1 MFSLRGVCRE
11 HGVPCSTT
19 SRLARH
25 CLAGICVLPA
35 GGLAGEAVPWPP
47 VVPETIAET
56 CATRGLAL
64 HRPLAVRPMSAFEG
78 GYTAGVGS
86 VVWEAEDARTWRE
99 GWCALG
105 VYCAAAPAA
114 AGKAGGGS
122 SPLAGP
128 RGLYDHER
136 ATLFVAADGGAV
148 PAAAIA
154 HETTHALQHQNYPQ
168 LAAIHLWHNRDLAAA
183 ANAALE
189 GDAHLVGAAFDPLW
203 RLSLCSMNPRHATAN
218 LQRLWRWRA
227 DNFWAHEGFPHV
239 FGPGLA
245 LRRQLAGGNAGA
257 NELVQAPP
265 LATRTVLAPDASDGV
280 AFIDLSVDVDAKGL
294 AERSCQPGLA
304 NTAGA
309 VGIWG
314 LLLQHGAEDVA
325 ATAMPDFLEAW
336 LGDRFVHLAC
346 DGDQGD
352 ELAWLT
358 QWRSAEAAQAF
369 LQRYRQVAAVAT
381 AHGKVLNTT
390 PTAARRGEQVL
401 VATAGL
407 RQQRAALFDAPRKVF
422 HSYGEWTAANCYPQ
436 AQCEPAPPVAEA
448 GATQTCD
455 DATPSSRLADWI
467 GRIRDARAQYRLPT
481 PAEQT
486 ELANQAAELATFCI
500 RNSLRNSDLALA
512 CRAVVTGIRHW
523 QGWQADT
530 SWQLLPHCA
539 TPAEL
544 KEWLRSGYHADVLRP
559 LAATESFA
567 SLYGAP
573 FAAAAFAGGGMA
585 GLRQLLANPPLSTAP
600 LLGLPPTEIGF
611 ARLPEAALAEAGCTV
626 SADDVR
632 GPFAIWT
639 LLLDYGGGFA
649 ADAPPPL
656 LAHWRGDRQFYLRCG
671 DDAGWVWA
679 SRWQSRGAARQF
691 AAHYADLDA
700 TVAETGLPPGPPR
713 RRGRMVL
720 AAPSAW
726 SSKAARIADA
736 LTWETS
742 RDWRDWTAAG
752 CLPQKACRGTVPRAA
767 HE

>member
-1 MFSLRGVCRE
+1 M
-11 HGVPCSTT
+11 
-19 SRLARH
+19 LA
-25 CLAGICVLPA
+25 APA
-35 GGLAGEAVPWPP
+35 GNWPP

-56 CATRGLAL
+56 CATRELAL
-64 HRPLAVRPMSAFEG
+64 RWPLAVRPMSAFEG

-105 VYCAAAPAA
+105 VYCADSPAA
-114 AGKAGGGS
+114 GAKASANAGAKHSGT

-136 ATLFVAADGGAV
+136 ATLFMATDGGAV

-189 GDAHLVGAAFDPLW
+189 GDAHLVGAVFDPLW
-203 RLSLCSMNPRHATAN
+203 RLSYCSMNPRHATAN

-245 LRRQLAGGNAGA
+245 LQRQLAGGNAGA
-257 NELVQAPP
+257 NALVQAPP
-265 LATRTVLAPDASDGV
+265 LATRTVLVPEASAGV
-280 AFIDLSVDVDAKGL
+280 AFIDLSVNVDANGL
-294 AERSCQPGLA
+294 AERNCERGLA

-314 LLLQHGAEDVA
+314 LLLQHGAEGVD
-325 ATAMPDFLEAW
+325 ATALPGFLEAW
-336 LGDRFVHLAC
+336 LGDRFVHVAC
-346 DGDQGD
+346 DEQGD

-358 QWRSAEAAQAF
+358 QWRSAEAAGEF
-369 LQRYRQVAAVAT
+369 LQRYGQVAAAAT
-381 AHGKVLNTT
+381 AHGKVLGTT
-390 PTAARRGEQVL
+390 PTATRRGEQVL

-407 RQQRAALFDAPRKVF
+407 RQQSAALFDAPRKIF

-436 AQCEPAPPVAEA
+436 AQCEPVPTVVEA
-448 GATQTCD
+448 GATQTCN
-455 DATPSSRLADWI
+455 DAAPSSRLADWI
-467 GRIRDARAQYRLPT
+467 GRIRDARAQYQLPT
-481 PAEQT
+481 PAQQT
-486 ELANQAAELATFCI
+486 ELANQAGELATFCI
-500 RNSLRNSDLALA
+500 RNSLGNSDLALA
-512 CRAVVTGIRHW
+512 CRATVTGIRHW

-544 KEWLRSGYHADVLRP
+544 KEWLRTGYHADAPRP
-559 LAATESFA
+559 FAAADSFA

-573 FAAAAFAGGGMA
+573 LAVAAFADGGVA
-585 GLRQLLANPPLSTAP
+585 GLRRLLANPPLSTAP
-600 LLGLPPTEIGF
+600 LLGFPPAEIGF
-611 ARLPEAALAEAGCTV
+611 ARLPESALAEAGCTV
-626 SADDVR
+626 SATDVR

-639 LLLDYGGGFA
+639 LLLDYGAGLD

-671 DDAGWVWA
+671 RNAGWMWA
-679 SRWQSRGAARQF
+679 SRWHRGNAARQF
-691 AAHYADLDA
+691 AARYAGLNA
-700 TVAETGLPPGPPR
+700 TVVETGLAPGPPR
-713 RRGRMVL
+713 RRGRVVVV
-720 AAPSAW
+720 APPALQ
-726 SSKAARIADA
+726 SKAARLASA
-736 LTWETS
+736 LVWETS
-742 RDWRDWTAAG
+742 RDWQNWTGAG
-752 CLPQKACRGTVPRAA
+752 CLPQEVCRGTVPGPVA

>member
-1 MFSLRGVCRE
+1 M
-11 HGVPCSTT
+11 
-19 SRLARH
+19 LA
-25 CLAGICVLPA
+25 APA
-35 GGLAGEAVPWPP
+35 GHWPP
-47 VVPETIAET
+47 VVPETIAEA

-64 HRPLAVRPMSAFEG
+64 RWPLAVRPMSAFEG

-105 VYCAAAPAA
+105 VYCADAPAA
-114 AGKAGGGS
+114 GAKAGARGNGT

-136 ATLFVAADGGAV
+136 ATLFVATDGGAV

-203 RLSLCSMNPRHATAN
+203 RLSYCSMNPRHAAAN

-245 LRRQLAGGNAGA
+245 LQRQLAGGNAGA
-257 NELVQAPP
+257 NALVQAPP
-265 LATRTVLAPDASDGV
+265 LATRTVLAPETSDGV
-280 AFIDLSVDVDAKGL
+280 AFIDLAVNVDANGL
-294 AERSCQPGLA
+294 AERNCERGLA

-314 LLLQHGAEDVA
+314 LLLQHGADEVDA
-325 ATAMPDFLEAW
+325 AALPGFLEAW
-336 LGDRFVHLAC
+336 LGDRFVHVTC
-346 DGDQGD
+346 DGEQGD

-358 QWRSAEAAQAF
+358 QWRSAEAAQMF
-369 LQRYRQVAAVAT
+369 LQGYRQVAAAAT
-381 AHGKVLNTT
+381 AHGKVLGTT
-390 PTAARRGEQVL
+390 PTATRRGEQVL

-407 RQQRAALFDAPRKVF
+407 RQQRAALLDAPRKTF

-436 AQCEPAPPVAEA
+436 AQCEPTPTVAEA

-455 DATPSSRLADWI
+455 DAAPSSRLADWI
-467 GRIRDARAQYRLPT
+467 GRIRHARTQYRLPT

-486 ELANQAAELATFCI
+486 ELANQAGELATFCI
-500 RNSLRNSDLALA
+500 RNSLGNSDLALA

-544 KEWLRSGYHADVLRP
+544 KEWLRTGYHADAPRP
-559 LAATESFA
+559 FAAPDSFA

-573 FAAAAFAGGGMA
+573 LAAAAFADGGVA
-585 GLRQLLANPPLSTAP
+585 GLRRLLANPPLSTAP
-600 LLGLPPTEIGF
+600 LLGFPPAEIGF
-611 ARLPEAALAEAGCTV
+611 ARLPEAALAEADCTV
-626 SADDVR
+626 SATDVR

-639 LLLDYGGGFA
+639 LLLDYGADFD

-671 DDAGWVWA
+671 KDAGWMWA
-679 SRWQSRGAARQF
+679 SRWQSRSTARQF
-691 AAHYADLDA
+691 AAHYADLDV
-700 TVAETGLPPGPPR
+700 TVAETGLAAGPPR
-713 RRGRMVL
+713 RRGRVMLV
-720 AAPSAW
+720 APPALQ
-726 SSKAARIADA
+726 SKAARLANA
-736 LTWETS
+736 LAWETS
-742 RDWRDWTAAG
+742 YDWQGWTGAG
-752 CLPQKACRGTVPRAA
+752 CLPQEVCRGTAPGPVAA

>member
-1 MFSLRGVCRE
+1 
-11 HGVPCSTT
+11 
-19 SRLARH
+19 
-25 CLAGICVLPA
+25 
-35 GGLAGEAVPWPP
+35 
-47 VVPETIAET
+47 
-56 CATRGLAL
+56 
-64 HRPLAVRPMSAFEG
+64 MSAFGG

-86 VVWEAEDARTWRE
+86 VVWEAEDARTWRD

-105 VYCAAAPAA
+105 VYCAAEPAA
-114 AGKAGGGS
+114 AAGAKGAT

-136 ATLFVAADGGAV
+136 ATLFVATDDDAV

-189 GDAHLVGAAFDPLW
+189 GDAHLVGAAFDPPW
-203 RLSLCSMNPRHATAN
+203 RLSYCSMNPRHATAN

-245 LRRQLAGGNAGA
+245 LQRQLAGGNAGA
-257 NELVQAPP
+257 NALVQAPP

-280 AFIDLSVDVDAKGL
+280 AFIDLAVDVDANGL
-294 AERSCQPGLA
+294 AERNCERGLA
-304 NTAGA
+304 NTAGV

-314 LLLQHGAEDVA
+314 LLLQHGAEGVDTA
-325 ATAMPDFLEAW
+325 AMPGFLEAW

-346 DGDQGD
+346 DGEQGD

-358 QWRSAEAAQAF
+358 QWRSAEAAGEF
-369 LQRYRQVAAVAT
+369 LRRYRQVAAVAT
-381 AHGKVLNTT
+381 AHGKVLGAV
-390 PTAARRGEQVL
+390 PTATHRGEQVL

-407 RQQRAALFDAPRKVF
+407 RQQRAALFDAPRKIF

-436 AQCEPAPPVAEA
+436 AQCEPAPTVAEA
-448 GATQTCD
+448 GTTQTCD
-455 DATPSSRLADWI
+455 DAAPSSRLADWI

-481 PAEQT
+481 PAELT
-486 ELANQAAELATFCI
+486 ELANQAGELATFCI
-500 RNSLRNSDLALA
+500 RNSLGNSDLALA
-512 CRAVVTGIRHW
+512 CRAIVTGIRHW

-544 KEWLRSGYHADVLRP
+544 KEWLRSGYHPDVPRP
-559 LAATESFA
+559 FAAPDGFA

-573 FAAAAFAGGGMA
+573 LAAAAFADGGVA
-585 GLRQLLANPPLSTAP
+585 GLRRLLANPPLSTAP
-600 LLGLPPTEIGF
+600 LLGLPPVEIGF
-611 ARLPEAALAEAGCTV
+611 ARLPEAALAAAGCTI
-626 SADDVR
+626 SATDVR

-639 LLLDYGGGFA
+639 LLLDYGAGFNA
-649 ADAPPPL
+649 NAPPPL

-671 DDAGWVWA
+671 EDAGWMWA
-679 SRWQSRGAARQF
+679 SSWHSRSAARQF
-691 AAHYADLDA
+691 AAHYAGLDA
-700 TVAETGLPPGPPR
+700 TVAETGLAPGPPR
-713 RRGRMVL
+713 RKGRMVL
-720 AAPSAW
+720 VTPPALRSRAERLASAL
-726 SSKAARIADA
+726 A
-736 LTWETS
+736 WETS
-742 RDWRDWTAAG
+742 RDWREWAAAG
-752 CLPQKACRGTVPRAA
+752 CSPQEACRGTPPGAVAPN
-767 HE
+767 E